1 MEYCPKGDL
10 QDYIKQKRKF
20 NKTFSEEEC
29 INIIDNVLRGLHQLN
44 QTGMMHRDI
53 KSANIIRK
61 IDNGDWKI
69 CDYGLS
75 RILPG
80 GMRDVS
86 QRSFTK
92 GLGTPLYMSP

>member
-1 MEYCPKGDL
+1 
-10 QDYIKQKRKF
+10 
-20 NKTFSEEEC
+20 
-29 INIIDNVLRGLHQLN
+29 
-44 QTGMMHRDI
+44 MMHRDI